1 MQDVLTKGNR
11 DEWFQKLET
20 IAAGEDMS
28 FLLTESLNEYSTVK
42 ETERDTEPGQDW
54 VVYYN
59 PDSQKDKEHKY
70 WRIRSLSRYAHD
82 QCQCSRR

>member
-1 MQDVLTKGNR
+1 MLTKSNR

-42 ETERDTEPGQDW
+42 ETERDTEPGQD
-54 VVYYN
+54 
-59 PDSQKDKEHKY
+59 
-70 WRIRSLSRYAHD
+70 
-82 QCQCSRR
+82 